1 MLAPKIEA
9 LNMSRIKPKIRETNV
24 PILFVKNDLISIAYL
39 IKKWFKQNFYLFF
52 GKISDIYVAI
62 GRYNHRLK
70 RLFEKQR
77 CTLGLFDKI
86 KGNNTDATTQSDGG
100 TSDFKSIVIDTI
112 NVIKEIKN
120 VAIANHLKPA
130 ELAFKLL
137 RVTTY
142 YSDEKSENNEM
153 NAEEM
158 KLLLDDSFLLN
169 PNLKITQHYRVE
181 IYKIA
186 DQEDDHTI
194 LPDIALSG
202 NKNLTKIIAMV
213 TKNHDVRYTSKLEE
227 KMIEEIQVKKIK
239 AGILVGIRDQ
249 NMYKEVKKIVANIRV
264 NGIIDQNQTFV
275 VCQGADEV
283 PSVNDD
289 LIFHYKKKINAK
301 STDGKIDYSKRG
313 YVLAVDQDECIIE
326 YIKPQLGTPGRNC
339 RGAYIPVKE
348 PRKTNDTPIGISA
361 NLTKKESE
369 TSIKYIA
376 NRGGY
381 VNFDKGNYDIQDQM
395 EVNEVSFKST
405 GSIDAS
411 LGSNIKINIKESDI
425 LKDAIGAGM
434 SVETT
439 EVHVQGNVGSGAR
452 IKAKIAEIGGQT
464 HQTAYIEADKI
475 MITVHRGEANG
486 IDVEI
491 DRLEGGK
498 VIGDTVHVKQMI
510 GGEIIAK
517 IVKIDNLMSN
527 AKITACEILEITEL
541 KGNNNK
547 LIIDPSVTKEFNE
560 MIDSINKKLVKL
572 EEELKAYPR
581 QLSAKK
587 EFIDKNKP
595 MAEMVKEKIME
606 LKRSGVEPPVTLFA
620 KIKDFQEKVIDYNT
634 FLQTFK
640 DKKEELQEYRVDLN
654 KVQNKVYEAKI
665 INHSA
670 WKEFNEVRFRL
681 IYPPKDVTYNPK
693 EHEIAR
699 EITLKDMGNGEQRIM
714 RSGEYSSK

>member
-1 MLAPKIEA
+1 M
-9 LNMSRIKPKIRETNV
+9 
-24 PILFVKNDLISIAYL
+24 
-39 IKKWFKQNFYLFF
+39 
-52 GKISDIYVAI
+52 
-62 GRYNHRLK
+62 
-70 RLFEKQR
+70 
-77 CTLGLFDKI
+77 GLFDKI
-86 KGNNTDATTQSDGG
+86 KGSNKDDAMQSDGE
-100 TSDFKSIVIDTI
+100 TSDFKPIVIDTI

-120 VAIANHLKPA
+120 VAIANHLKPT

-137 RVTTY
+137 RTTTY

-158 KLLLDDSFLLN
+158 KLLLDDNFLLN

-186 DQEDDHTI
+186 DEEESHTL
-194 LPDIALSG
+194 LPDITLSG
-202 NKNLTKIIAMV
+202 NKNLTKIIAIIA
-213 TKNHDVRYTSKLEE
+213 KSHDIKYTSKLEE
-227 KMIEEIQVKKIK
+227 KMIEDIQIKKIK

-264 NGIIDQNQTFV
+264 NGIIDQNHTFV
-275 VCQGADEV
+275 VCQGVDEV
-283 PSVNDD
+283 APINDD
-289 LIFHYKKKINAK
+289 LIFHYKKKVNAK
-301 STDGKIDYSKRG
+301 SADGKIDYSKRG
-313 YVLAVDQDECIIE
+313 YVLAVDKDECIIE
-326 YIKPQLGTPGRNC
+326 YIKPQPGTAGRNC
-339 RGAYIPVKE
+339 RGAFLPVKE
-348 PRKTNDTPIGISA
+348 PRKTNETVIGITE
-361 NLTKKESE
+361 NLTKKENE

-439 EVHVQGNVGSGAR
+439 EVHVQGNIGSGAK

-464 HQTAYIEADKI
+464 HQSSYIEADTVI
-475 MITVHRGEANG
+475 ISVHRGEANG
-486 IDVEI
+486 QDVEI

-498 VIGDTVHVKQMI
+498 VIGNTVHVKQMI

-517 IVKIDNLMSN
+517 SVKIDNLLSN
-527 AKITACEILEITEL
+527 AKITASEILEITEL

-547 LIIDPSVTKEFNE
+547 FIIDPSVTKEFNE
-560 MIDSINKKLVKL
+560 LIESINQKIVKL

-595 MAEMVKEKIME
+595 MAEMVKDKIME
-606 LKRSGVEPPVTLFA
+606 LKRSNVEPPVTLFA
-620 KIKDFQEKVIDYNT
+620 KIKDFQSKVIDYNN
-634 FLQTFK
+634 FLQIFK
-640 DKKEELQEYRVDLN
+640 DKKEELQEYKEDLN
-654 KVQNKVYEAKI
+654 KVQNKVFEAKI

-670 WKEFNEVRFRL
+670 WKEFNEIRFRL
-681 IYPPKDVTYNPK
+681 ICPPKDVTYNPK
-693 EHEIAR
+693 EREIAR
-699 EITLKDMGNGEQRIM
+699 EITLKDMGNGEHRVM
-714 RSGEYSSK
+714 RSAEYSK

>member
-1 MLAPKIEA
+1 
-9 LNMSRIKPKIRETNV
+9 
-24 PILFVKNDLISIAYL
+24 
-39 IKKWFKQNFYLFF
+39 
-52 GKISDIYVAI
+52 
-62 GRYNHRLK
+62 
-70 RLFEKQR
+70 
-77 CTLGLFDKI
+77 LGLFDKI
-86 KGNNTDATTQSDGG
+86 KGTHTDGAKQNDGG
-100 TSDFKSIVIDTI
+100 TSEFKSIVIDTT
-112 NVIKEIKN
+112 NVIKEVKN
-120 VAIANHLKPA
+120 VALANHLNVTD
-130 ELAFKLL
+130 LAFTLL
-137 RVTTY
+137 RTTTY

-153 NAEEM
+153 NEDEL
-158 KLLLDDSFLLN
+158 KLLQDDSFLLN
-169 PNLKITQHYRVE
+169 PNLKLTQHYRIE
-181 IYKIA
+181 IYKIE
-186 DQEDDHTI
+186 DQEDDHTP
-194 LPDIALSG
+194 LPDITLSG
-202 NKNLTKIIAMV
+202 NKSLTKIIAMV
-213 TKNHDVRYTSKLEE
+213 AKSNDVRFTPKLEE
-227 KMIEEIQVKKIK
+227 KMIEDIQIKKIK

-249 NMYKEVKKIVANIRV
+249 NMHKEVKKIVANIRV

-275 VCQGADEV
+275 VCQGVDEV
-283 PSVNDD
+283 PCVNDD

-301 STDGKIDYSKRG
+301 SSDGKVDYSKRG
-313 YVLAVDQDECIIE
+313 FVLAVDKDECIIE
-326 YIKPQLGTPGRNC
+326 YIKPQVGMPGRNC
-339 RGAYIPVKE
+339 RGAFIPVKE
-348 PRKTNDTPIGISA
+348 PRKANDAPVLITP

-381 VNFDKGNYDIQDQM
+381 VNFDKGTYDIQDQM
-395 EVNEVSFKST
+395 EINEISFKST

-411 LGSNIKINIKESDI
+411 LGSNIKINIKEKDI

-439 EVHVQGNVGSGAR
+439 EVHVEGNIGSGAK

-464 HQTAYIEADKI
+464 HQSSYIEADKI
-475 MITVHRGEANG
+475 IIAVHRGEANG
-486 IDVEI
+486 IDVDI

-498 VIGDTVHVKQMI
+498 VVGDTVHVKHMI

-527 AKITACEILEITEL
+527 AKITASEILEVTEL
-541 KGNNNK
+541 KGTNNK
-547 LIIDPSVTKEFNE
+547 FIIDPSVTKEFNE
-560 MIDSINKKLVKL
+560 LIESINKKIEKL
-572 EEELKAYPR
+572 EEELKAFPR
-581 QLSAKK
+581 QLSSKK

-640 DKKEELQEYRVDLN
+640 DKKEELQEYREELN
-654 KVQNKVYEAKI
+654 RVQNKVFSAKI

-693 EHEIAR
+693 EREIAR
-699 EITLKDMGNGEQRIM
+699 EITLKDMGTGEHRVM
-714 RSGEYSSK
+714 RSMEYSNK

>member
-1 MLAPKIEA
+1 M
-9 LNMSRIKPKIRETNV
+9 
-24 PILFVKNDLISIAYL
+24 
-39 IKKWFKQNFYLFF
+39 
-52 GKISDIYVAI
+52 
-62 GRYNHRLK
+62 
-70 RLFEKQR
+70 
-77 CTLGLFDKI
+77 GLFDKI
-86 KGNNTDATTQSDGG
+86 KGNNTDETKQSDGG
-100 TSDFKSIVIDTI
+100 TSEFKSIVIDTT
-112 NVIKEIKN
+112 NVIKELKN
-120 VAIANHLKPA
+120 VAVANHLKPTD
-130 ELAFKLL
+130 LAFKLL
-137 RVTTY
+137 RTTTY

-153 NAEEM
+153 NEEEL
-158 KLLLDDSFLLN
+158 KLLMDDGFLLN
-169 PNLKITQHYRVE
+169 PNLKLTQHYRVE

-186 DQEDDHTI
+186 AQEDEHTL
-194 LPDIALSG
+194 LPDISLSG

-213 TKNHDVRYTSKLEE
+213 AQSHDVKYTSKLEE
-227 KMIEEIQVKKIK
+227 KMIEDIQIKKIK
-239 AGILVGIRDQ
+239 AGILVGIRDL
-249 NMYKEVKKIVANIRV
+249 NMYKEVKKIVANVRV
-264 NGIIDQNQTFV
+264 NGIIDQNYTFV
-275 VCQGADEV
+275 ACQGVDEV
-283 PSVNDD
+283 PSINDD

-301 STDGKIDYSKRG
+301 STDGKVDYSKRG
-313 YVLAVDQDECIIE
+313 FVLAVDQDECIIE

-339 RGAYIPVKE
+339 RGAFLTVKE
-348 PRKTNDTPIGISA
+348 PRKTNDAPILITA

-381 VNFDKGNYDIQDQM
+381 VNFEKGTYDIQEQM
-395 EVNEVSFKST
+395 EINEISFRST

-411 LGSNIKINIKESDI
+411 LGSNIKINIKEKDI

-439 EVHVQGNVGSGAR
+439 EVHVQGNIGSGAK
-452 IKAKIAEIGGQT
+452 IKAKIADIGGQT

-475 MITVHRGEANG
+475 IIAVHRGEANG

-517 IVKIDNLMSN
+517 IVKIDSLMSN
-527 AKITACEILEITEL
+527 AKITASEILEVTEL
-541 KGNNNK
+541 KGTNNK
-547 LIIDPSVTKEFNE
+547 FIIDPSVTKEFNE
-560 MIDSINKKLVKL
+560 MIDSINKKIEKL

-595 MAEMVKEKIME
+595 MAEMVKDKIME

-620 KIKDFQEKVIDYNT
+620 KIKDFQEKVIDYNN

-640 DKKEELQEYRVDLN
+640 DKKEELHEYREELN
-654 KVQNKVYEAKI
+654 KVQNKVFTAKI

-670 WKEFNEVRFRL
+670 WKEFNEIRFRL

-714 RSGEYSSK
+714 RSTEYNSK